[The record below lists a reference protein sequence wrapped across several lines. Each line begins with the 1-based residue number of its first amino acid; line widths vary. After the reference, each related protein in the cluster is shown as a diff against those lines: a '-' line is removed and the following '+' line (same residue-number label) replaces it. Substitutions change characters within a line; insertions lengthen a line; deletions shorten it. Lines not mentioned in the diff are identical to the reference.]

1 MIFRFLKIT
10 EYINNNLSILHKKR
24 GQVIFMKLLIK
35 SLCIA
40 FVLTVIYSVI
50 PFQAECEQIS
60 NEVFRLHILANSDSE
75 EDQSLKLKVRD
86 SLLKYTDRLFSEAEN
101 SDEAE
106 RIARDNLESLRAVA
120 QREVYANGYDY
131 KVKAEVVNM
140 YFNTRYYERYT
151 MPAGMYDALR
161 ITIGSGEGHNWWCVM
176 YPSIC
181 ISSAVETD
189 KRVEDTFSQN
199 QQEIVKGN
207 EFKYK
212 FKVVEIFE
220 KIVSLFE

>member
-75 EDQSLKLKVRD
+75 EDQSLKLRVRD
-86 SLLKYTDRLFSEAEN
+86 SLLRYTDKLFSEAEN

>member
-1 MIFRFLKIT
+1 
-10 EYINNNLSILHKKR
+10 
-24 GQVIFMKLLIK
+24 MKLLIK

-75 EDQSLKLKVRD
+75 EDQSLKLRVRD
-86 SLLKYTDRLFSEAEN
+86 SLLRYTDRLFSEAEN

-131 KVKAEVVNM
+131 QVKAEVVNM

-207 EFKYK
+207 EYQYK

>member
-1 MIFRFLKIT
+1 
-10 EYINNNLSILHKKR
+10 
-24 GQVIFMKLLIK
+24 MKLLIK

-50 PFQAECEQIS
+50 PFQEECEQIS
-60 NEVFRLHILANSDSE
+60 NEVFRLHILANSDRE
-75 EDQSLKLKVRD
+75 EDQSLKLRVRD
-86 SLLKYTDRLFSEAEN
+86 SLLRYTDRLFSEAEN
-101 SDEAE
+101 RDEAE

-220 KIVSLFE
+220 RIVSLFE

>member
-1 MIFRFLKIT
+1 
-10 EYINNNLSILHKKR
+10 
-24 GQVIFMKLLIK
+24 MKLLIK

-75 EDQSLKLKVRD
+75 EDQSLKLRVRD
-86 SLLKYTDRLFSEAEN
+86 SLLRYTDRLFSEAEN

-106 RIARDNLESLRAVA
+106 GIARDNLESLRAVA

-131 KVKAEVVNM
+131 KIKAEVVNM

-207 EFKYK
+207 EYQYK

-220 KIVSLFE
+220 KIVSFFE